1 MKKINQRKYIEAL
14 KWIVK
19 ILNDNKIKFNV
30 SGGLAAYVYGS
41 KRMLVDIDISMSYRD
56 MLKLTKITNEYVI
69 EKPWKLSGINS
80 NWKCYYMELNY
91 KGISIEMGEAKKAEF
106 FNKQSNKW
114 EKFQEGLENSVK
126 KRIFGIII
134 PVMPKKNLIDY
145 KSKLNRKVDII
156 DLKNMGK

>member
-126 KRIFGIII
+126 K
-134 PVMPKKNLIDY
+134 KNIWNY
-145 KSKLNRKVDII
+145 NSSYA
-156 DLKNMGK
+156 